1 MMGAC
6 EKEREMLLTWDIR
19 EDRSEGGTE
28 LLFCLLW
35 LLLWLRLPGAVQ
47 PFPTGKGMR
56 VAGTPLHLPIEARPA
71 ARFL

>member
-6 EKEREMLLTWDIR
+6 EKEREMLLTWDIC
-19 EDRSEGGTE
+19 EDTSEGSTE
-28 LLFCLLW
+28 LLFC
-35 LLLWLRLPGAVQ
+35 LLWLRLPGAVQ
-47 PFPTGKGMR
+47 PFPTGKGMC